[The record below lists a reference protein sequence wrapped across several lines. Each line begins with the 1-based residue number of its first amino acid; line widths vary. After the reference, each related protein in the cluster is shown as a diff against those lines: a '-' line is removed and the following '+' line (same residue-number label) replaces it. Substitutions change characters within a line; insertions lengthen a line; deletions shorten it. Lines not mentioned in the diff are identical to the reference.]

1 MLRTSE
7 IVERAAAAAGLYLY
21 DDRIWSKTPA
31 WKNNAW
37 HESSYR
43 AVDEW
48 EHLLFFRKPGPF
60 VHDRSRIDHH
70 EWAEWDSPGI

>member
-7 IVERAAAAAGLYLY
+7 IVERAAAGAGLYLY

-48 EHLLFFRKPGPF
+48 EHLLCFHKPGPF

-70 EWAEWDSPGI
+70 EWAE